1 MANLSP
7 LVFYPRFAHVTEQIF
22 EQLDQKSLSNCKEVS
37 KSWKEII
44 DHKNLP
50 WIQIVNVPKIVENG
64 ETYLHHAAKTGQ
76 SEMFVKILEGE
87 TVKNP
92 KNNSKATP
100 FHHVCFH
107 GHLKIAKML
116 VHRHRCKRGG
126 PRGSDPPLRPKIWL
140 DPPPWKIFEQV
151 TP

>member
-64 ETYLHHAAKTGQ
+64 GTYLHHAAKTGQ
-76 SEMFVKILEGE
+76 SEMFV
-87 TVKNP
+87 
-92 KNNSKATP
+92 
-100 FHHVCFH
+100 
-107 GHLKIAKML
+107 
-116 VHRHRCKRGG
+116 
-126 PRGSDPPLRPKIWL
+126 
-140 DPPPWKIFEQV
+140 QV
-151 TP
+151 TFSEKRTRITPQTHVQKLEILVISQWNRFHCAILPLD

>member
-50 WIQIVNVPKIVENG
+50 WIQIVNLPKILQNG

-76 SEMFVKILEGE
+76 SEVFVKILEGE

-92 KNNSKATP
+92 KNNSDTTP

-116 VHRHRCKRGG
+116 VHRSTDFNIDLNAKDKNNKTEYPFSPHCRQI
-126 PRGSDPPLRPKIWL
+126 LFL
-140 DPPPWKIFEQV
+140 LQM
-151 TP
+151 

>member
-50 WIQIVNVPKIVENG
+50 WIQIVNVPKILQNG
-64 ETYLHHAAKTGQ
+64 ETYLHHTAKTGQ
-76 SEMFVKILEGE
+76 SEMFVQVTFSEKGTRITSQTHIKKFKILEISLL
-87 TVKNP
+87 N
-92 KNNSKATP
+92 
-100 FHHVCFH
+100 
-107 GHLKIAKML
+107 
-116 VHRHRCKRGG
+116 
-126 PRGSDPPLRPKIWL
+126 
-140 DPPPWKIFEQV
+140 
-151 TP
+151 

>member
-1 MANLSP
+1 MKLQNLRQLFDNLFQTSRKFWKKFSLNQSHYPNTFDRQNSIEMANLSP

-22 EQLDQKSLSNCKEVS
+22 EQLDQNSLSNCKEVS

-50 WIQIVNVPKIVENG
+50 WIQIVNVPKIVQNG

-92 KNNSKATP
+92 KNNSDQTP
-100 FHHVCFH
+100 FHYAFFMV
-107 GHLKIAKML
+107 I
-116 VHRHRCKRGG
+116 
-126 PRGSDPPLRPKIWL
+126 
-140 DPPPWKIFEQV
+140 
-151 TP
+151 